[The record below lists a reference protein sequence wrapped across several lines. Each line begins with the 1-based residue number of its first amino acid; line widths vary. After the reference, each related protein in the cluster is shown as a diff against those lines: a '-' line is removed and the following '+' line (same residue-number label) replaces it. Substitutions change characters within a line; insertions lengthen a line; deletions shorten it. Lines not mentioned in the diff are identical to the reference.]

1 MEIRKAIITAAGRG
15 ARLYPAATTVDKG
28 MQPLVDQD
36 GLTKPTL
43 QIIAE
48 EALHSG
54 IEQVAVVCAPGDES
68 AYRERFDAL
77 RKNLLEAYP
86 NVAWAQ
92 DEAARIDDLMGRL
105 TFCVQDE
112 PRGYGHAVLAARDFA
127 GDDGFLLLLGD
138 HLYLS
143 HRKGERCAAQLLAAA
158 KREHCSFAGVQ
169 ATPEHQVGLYGT
181 VRGKRIAGGEGFYA
195 IEHVVEKPS
204 VSLAELELHTPGLR
218 AGHYLCFFGMHVFA
232 PGFYAILEDVVAED
246 LAGEASETKDRQLT
260 TAIRRS
266 ADRGPHMALEIQGR
280 RYDTGAPFGI
290 LNTQLALAL
299 AGPERD
305 SVLGNLVTLMSDTLR
320 NSGEG

>member
-28 MQPLVDQD
+28 MQPLVDVD
-36 GLTKPTL
+36 GLTKPSL

-54 IEQVAVVCAPGDES
+54 IEQVAVVCAPGDEP
-68 AYRERFDAL
+68 AYRQRFDAL
-77 RKNLLEAYP
+77 RTNLLEAYP

-92 DEAARIDDLMGRL
+92 DEAVRIDDLMGRL
-105 TFCVQDE
+105 TFCVQHE
-112 PRGYGHAVLAARDFA
+112 PGGYGHAVLAARDFA

-143 HRKGERCAAQLLAAA
+143 HRTGERCAAQLLAVAKSKKCSIAA
-158 KREHCSFAGVQ
+158 VQ
-169 ATPEHQVGLYGT
+169 ATPEHLVGRYGT
-181 VRGKRIAGGEGFYA
+181 IRGKRITGGEGLYT
-195 IEHVVEKPS
+195 IDHVLEKPS

-232 PGFYAILEDVVAED
+232 PGFYAMLEEAVAED
-246 LAGEASETKDRQLT
+246 LNTETTSTKDRQLT
-260 TAIRRS
+260 NAIRQSS
-266 ADRGPHMALEIQGR
+266 ARGPHMALEIQGR

-290 LNTQLALAL
+290 LNTQLALAM

-305 SVLGNLVTLMSDTLR
+305 LVLRNLITLMSDTHR
-320 NSGEG
+320 NGSES

>member
-28 MQPLVDQD
+28 MQPLVDLD
-36 GLTKPTL
+36 GLTKPTI

-48 EALHSG
+48 EALQSG
-54 IEQVAVVCAPGDES
+54 IEQVAVVCAPGDEP
-68 AYRERFDAL
+68 AYRQRFDAL
-77 RKNLLEAYP
+77 RENLLDAYP
-86 NVAWAQ
+86 DVAWAQ
-92 DEAARIDDLMGRL
+92 DEAARIDEFMGRV

-112 PRGYGHAVLAARDFA
+112 PRGYGHAVLAAQNFA
-127 GDDGFLLLLGD
+127 GDDAFLLLLGD

-143 HRKGERCAAQLLAAA
+143 HRPGERCAAQLIDAAQ
-158 KREHCSFAGVQ
+158 REHCSIAGVQ
-169 ATPEHQVGLYGT
+169 ATQEHLVGRYGT
-181 VRGKRIAGGEGFYA
+181 VRGKRVGGGEGLYA

-232 PGFYAILEDVVAED
+232 PGFYPMLEEAVAED
-246 LAGEASETKDRQLT
+246 ATTETPAAKDRQLT

-266 ADRGPHMALEIQGR
+266 ATQGKHLALEIQGR

-290 LNTQLALAL
+290 LNTQLALAIG
-299 AGPERD
+299 GPERD
-305 SVLGNLVTLMSDTLR
+305 LVLRNLVSLMSDSLR
-320 NSGEG
+320 NE